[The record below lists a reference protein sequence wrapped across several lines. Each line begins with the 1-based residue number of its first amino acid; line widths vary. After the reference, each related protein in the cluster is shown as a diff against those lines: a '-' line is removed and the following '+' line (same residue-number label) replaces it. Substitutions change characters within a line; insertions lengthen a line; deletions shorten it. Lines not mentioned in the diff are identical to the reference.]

1 MLSEPYNFTED
12 DVDKNRNDLED
23 NVHEYEEGGLCVL
36 NVNDKIKKYRV
47 NKILGEGSY
56 SSVWEISLNEKNY
69 FIK

>member
-36 NVNDKIKKYRV
+36 NVNEKKKYRV
-47 NKILGEGSY
+47 KYWVKVLIHLYGNKF
-56 SSVWEISLNEKNY
+56 K
-69 FIK
+69 